1 MEIKSLASEL
11 NTNSYPGRGIVLGQ
25 SDDGKFAV
33 CAYFI
38 MGRSVNS
45 RNRIFEEN
53 ERGGIRTKAFDESKM
68 EDPSLIIYN
77 PVLKFGGDTI
87 VTNGDQTDTIYDSFA
102 RVIAITM
109 HLSQENLSLMH
120 QITHREFQVF

>member
-1 MEIKSLASEL
+1 MEIKSLANEL

-33 CAYFI
+33 AAYFI
-38 MGRSVNS
+38 MGISVNS

-77 PVLKFGGDTI
+77 PVLKFNGDTI
-87 VTNGDQTDTIYDSFA
+87 VLTATRLILFTIRFLRA
-102 RVIAITM
+102 TATTM
-109 HLSQENLSLMH
+109 HLSQENLSLTHLIIH
-120 QITHREFQVF
+120 QGFQVF